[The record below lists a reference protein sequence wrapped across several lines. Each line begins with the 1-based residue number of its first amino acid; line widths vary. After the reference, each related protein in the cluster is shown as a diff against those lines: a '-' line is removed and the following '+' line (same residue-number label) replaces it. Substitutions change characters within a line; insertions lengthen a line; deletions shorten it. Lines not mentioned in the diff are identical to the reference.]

1 MSKKTYEALPGVEWV
16 NGQPVPENREMK
28 LSAAEAKF
36 DLAQGRIQLK
46 DTAEGS
52 AEADVAPVVEA
63 EAPAAASEPRKKR

>member
-16 NGQPVPENREMK
+16 NGQPVPESREMK

-52 AEADVAPVVEA
+52 AEVTVAPVDEA
-63 EAPAAASEPRKKR
+63 AADATASEPRKKR